1 MAPTKMKLRVRRRE
15 SGGAGQEQEETSK
28 ASSQSVS
35 AEASPDSKCP
45 ICLDRFNN
53 MSYLDRCLHRFCFRC
68 IQEWSNNKVECPLC
82 KQPFSSILHSIK
94 AQDNFKEFTLRP
106 PPVPGENGTAMIAA
120 AEAAAV
126 ALVTARVDGSRGER
140 RRTRRRGGG
149 GGGVGQGRGGR
160 ERRQSGRLWRGRGL
174 SSAPPLPPLHPPLLP
189 RPEDG
194 GMRGE
199 MDGEDPGVIFDGLT
213 GASAPPPHDRGVQ
226 RLMVRLAARRRSQRE
241 GRSVRLLRPREM
253 LSFRRALYRS
263 GVRVRNARGGC
274 ERPRDITAAFYQR
287 NPVALHRLLPWL
299 QRELT
304 VLYGAHGSLV
314 NIVQRIIT
322 SRIARHDMEGGGGAI
337 QDELRPFLLA
347 RTDHFLHELISFARS
362 PLSMEVYDQLSIYD
376 PPAPSYEDRMTSS
389 SSDTDDSVIA
399 ISDEEE
405 EEGGSEGERERRP
418 VSVAGSSALSQS
430 AWDDETPGPS
440 YSTAK
445 PSQSP
450 MPLSISPGGRDSG
463 PAGANQNPAQD
474 MTAAGDGERVEE
486 GGEEEEG
493 EQCMI
498 VGFVKAMAERTPE
511 LVQLSS
517 DPSDEEGEKQEKT
530 VQQTALTPL
539 SLVIPPLSIPVP
551 PISLFKNTSTERQ
564 GGGGERQGG
573 GGERQGEG
581 GERVVGVR
589 HLDRESE
596 QVEERLLY
604 CPLGERREGRQ
615 RERSCSGSRSRSRHR
630 SASVWSRSGRSR
642 SSERSWSARSPVSVR
657 SDDSSQER
665 RRKRLAREREKRRQ
679 EKGRD
684 SHDRGS
690 YRQHSREHS
699 GGSERN
705 RGRERERIPYE
716 PARSQY
722 SNTGI
727 FFSPE
732 NCVLSHS
739 PSLSRSSQRGPESP
753 GEHRHSPRSDSL
765 SSSSSLSHLSVSADR
780 RHSRHSPRS
789 DSLSSSSSLSHLSTD
804 RQHSRHSPRSDKPGG
819 KRKYKTR
826 HLEDPSWEPSSSAR
840 RERGRGGEREKG
852 RGGEREKGR
861 GGEREK
867 GRGGERE
874 KGRGGEREKGRGGE
888 REKGRG
894 GEREKGRG
902 GTEATASPRK
912 SRGSLKESGKKRRRQ
927 SRSPSVEIIYE
938 GMTVTAASP
947 LRPKHKRH
955 GNHRRKQRHDHA
967 LQRSPVVITIDS
979 DSDNKHTV
987 QTTTLEDD
995 GALDLSDRATVD
1007 FSDRSLT
1014 APGLP
1019 LGDHN
1024 NPDMGVDISDLAVD
1038 ILDRFL
1044 SVSDRNSDIDRDDVI
1059 DRKTNVDD
1067 DCVVDVSV
1075 NVKDRVLNTN
1085 TNANAIDRPQNV
1097 GGHVLPQVNLSCDPR
1112 VATSDSRLLATI
1124 LQDLEHIAL
1133 PNLSFFPNLNPNP
1146 NHSRNSTTPDH
1157 SENARPARETTPTPW
1172 SSERENARPARE
1184 TTPTPWSSERENA
1197 RPARETTPTPW
1208 SSEREN
1214 ARPARETTPTPW
1226 SSERE
1231 NARPARETT
1240 PTPWSSEGENARP
1253 ARETTPTPWS
1263 SEGETNFNSPVSPT
1277 ANHSLS
1283 SESFTDYHSASPIS
1297 PVGHPASPISP
1308 VGHPASP
1315 ISPVSHSASPISPV
1329 GHSASPISPVGHSAS
1344 LVRHSASPISPIGHP
1359 ASPISPVGH
1368 PASPISPLGHSASPV
1383 GHSASPISPV
1393 GHPASPISP
1402 VGHSASPISPVGHS
1416 ACPISPVGHP
1426 ASPISPVGH
1435 PASPIS
1441 PVGHSASPISPV
1453 GHSASPISPVGHSAG
1468 PISPVGHPASPISPV
1483 SHSASPIS
1491 PVGHYASP
1499 IGHSAGPI
1507 SPLGHYA
1514 SPVHQNSNAVS
1525 PVVHPSNSP
1534 LSSPIAGS
1542 ISVDNPRLPSSTGSS
1557 VSASPVSASPVSASP
1572 VSASPVSAS
1581 PVSASPVSARHDQE
1595 GPIH

>member
-1 MAPTKMKLRVRRRE
+1 MTPTKMKLRVRRRE
-15 SGGAGQEQEETSK
+15 SGGGGGQEQEETSK

-53 MSYLDRCLHRFCFRC
+53 MSYLDRCLHRFCFQC

-106 PPVPGENGTAMIAA
+106 PPVPAENGTAMIAA
-120 AEAAAV
+120 AEAAAAA
-126 ALVTARVDGSRGER
+126 ALVTARVGGSHGER

-149 GGGVGQGRGGR
+149 GGQGRGGR

-174 SSAPPLPPLHPPLLP
+174 SSEPPLPPLHPPLLP

-226 RLMVRLAARRRSQRE
+226 RLMVRLAVRRRSQRE
-241 GRSVRLLRPREM
+241 GRSVRPLRPREM

-440 YSTAK
+440 YSTAE

-474 MTAAGDGERVEE
+474 TTAAGDGERVEE

-517 DPSDEEGEKQEKT
+517 DPSDEEGEKQEKKET
-530 VQQTALTPL
+530 VPQTALNSL

-573 GGERQGEG
+573 GGERQGGG
-581 GERVVGVR
+581 GERQGGGGERGVGVSY
-589 HLDRESE
+589 LDRERE

-604 CPLGERREGRQ
+604 CPLGERREGRH
-615 RERSCSGSRSRSRHR
+615 RERSWSGSRSRSRHR
-630 SASVWSRSGRSR
+630 SRSGRSR
-642 SSERSWSARSPVSVR
+642 SSERSWSAWSPVSVR

-665 RRKRLAREREKRRQ
+665 RRKRRAREREKRRL
-679 EKGRD
+679 EKGRGRD

-690 YRQHSREHS
+690 CRQHSREHRRETS
-699 GGSERN
+699 GGSERS

-727 FFSPE
+727 FFSLE
-732 NCVLSHS
+732 NSVLSHS

-753 GEHRHSPRSDSL
+753 REHQHSRSSDSL
-765 SSSSSLSHLSVSADR
+765 SSSSSLSHLSA
-780 RHSRHSPRS
+780 
-789 DSLSSSSSLSHLSTD
+789 D
-804 RQHSRHSPRSDKPGG
+804 RQHSRRSPRSDKPGG

-826 HLEDPSWEPSSSAR
+826 HLEDPSWEPPSSAR
-840 RERGRGGEREKG
+840 TRMGRGGEREKG
-852 RGGEREKGR
+852 RGGQRERGL
-861 GGEREK
+861 GGERE
-867 GRGGERE
+867 RGLGGQRER
-874 KGRGGEREKGRGGE
+874 
-888 REKGRG
+888 
-894 GEREKGRG
+894 
-902 GTEATASPRK
+902 
-912 SRGSLKESGKKRRRQ
+912 
-927 SRSPSVEIIYE
+927 
-938 GMTVTAASP
+938 
-947 LRPKHKRH
+947 
-955 GNHRRKQRHDHA
+955 
-967 LQRSPVVITIDS
+967 
-979 DSDNKHTV
+979 
-987 QTTTLEDD
+987 
-995 GALDLSDRATVD
+995 
-1007 FSDRSLT
+1007 
-1014 APGLP
+1014 GL
-1019 LGDHN
+1019 G
-1024 NPDMGVDISDLAVD
+1024 
-1038 ILDRFL
+1038 
-1044 SVSDRNSDIDRDDVI
+1044 
-1059 DRKTNVDD
+1059 
-1067 DCVVDVSV
+1067 
-1075 NVKDRVLNTN
+1075 
-1085 TNANAIDRPQNV
+1085 
-1097 GGHVLPQVNLSCDPR
+1097 
-1112 VATSDSRLLATI
+1112 
-1124 LQDLEHIAL
+1124 
-1133 PNLSFFPNLNPNP
+1133 
-1146 NHSRNSTTPDH
+1146 
-1157 SENARPARETTPTPW
+1157 
-1172 SSERENARPARE
+1172 
-1184 TTPTPWSSERENA
+1184 
-1197 RPARETTPTPW
+1197 
-1208 SSEREN
+1208 
-1214 ARPARETTPTPW
+1214 
-1226 SSERE
+1226 
-1231 NARPARETT
+1231 
-1240 PTPWSSEGENARP
+1240 
-1253 ARETTPTPWS
+1253 
-1263 SEGETNFNSPVSPT
+1263 
-1277 ANHSLS
+1277 
-1283 SESFTDYHSASPIS
+1283 
-1297 PVGHPASPISP
+1297 
-1308 VGHPASP
+1308 
-1315 ISPVSHSASPISPV
+1315 
-1329 GHSASPISPVGHSAS
+1329 
-1344 LVRHSASPISPIGHP
+1344 
-1359 ASPISPVGH
+1359 
-1368 PASPISPLGHSASPV
+1368 
-1383 GHSASPISPV
+1383 
-1393 GHPASPISP
+1393 
-1402 VGHSASPISPVGHS
+1402 
-1416 ACPISPVGHP
+1416 
-1426 ASPISPVGH
+1426 
-1435 PASPIS
+1435 
-1441 PVGHSASPISPV
+1441 
-1453 GHSASPISPVGHSAG
+1453 
-1468 PISPVGHPASPISPV
+1468 
-1483 SHSASPIS
+1483 
-1491 PVGHYASP
+1491 
-1499 IGHSAGPI
+1499 
-1507 SPLGHYA
+1507 
-1514 SPVHQNSNAVS
+1514 
-1525 PVVHPSNSP
+1525 
-1534 LSSPIAGS
+1534 
-1542 ISVDNPRLPSSTGSS
+1542 
-1557 VSASPVSASPVSASP
+1557 
-1572 VSASPVSAS
+1572 
-1581 PVSASPVSARHDQE
+1581 
-1595 GPIH
+1595 

>member
-15 SGGAGQEQEETSK
+15 SGGGGQEQEETSK
-28 ASSQSVS
+28 TSSQSVS

-120 AEAAAV
+120 AEAAAA
-126 ALVTARVDGSRGER
+126 ALVTARVGGSHGER

-149 GGGVGQGRGGR
+149 GGGGQGRGGR
-160 ERRQSGRLWRGRGL
+160 ERRQSGRLWRGRRL

-213 GASAPPPHDRGVQ
+213 GVSAPPPHDRGVQ

-440 YSTAK
+440 YSTAE

-474 MTAAGDGERVEE
+474 MTAAGNGERVEE

-517 DPSDEEGEKQEKT
+517 DPSDEEGEKQETKET
-530 VQQTALTPL
+530 VPQTALTPF
-539 SLVIPPLSIPVP
+539 SLVVPPLSIPVP
-551 PISLFKNTSTERQ
+551 PMSLFKNTSTERQ

-573 GGERQGEG
+573 GGERQGG
-581 GERVVGVR
+581 GGQRGLGVR
-589 HLDRESE
+589 HLDRERE

-604 CPLGERREGRQ
+604 SPLGERREGRH

-665 RRKRLAREREKRRQ
+665 RRKRRAREREKRRR
-679 EKGRD
+679 EKGRG

-690 YRQHSREHS
+690 HDRGSHDRGSHDRGSHDRGSHDRGSHDRGSHRQHSREHRRETS
-699 GGSERN
+699 GGSERS

-732 NCVLSHS
+732 NSVLSHS

-753 GEHRHSPRSDSL
+753 GEHRHSRSSDSL
-765 SSSSSLSHLSVSADR
+765 SSSSSLSHLSV
-780 RHSRHSPRS
+780 H
-789 DSLSSSSSLSHLSTD
+789 

-819 KRKYKTR
+819 KRKYKSR

-840 RERGRGGEREKG
+840 RERGRGGEGERGRGGEGERG
-852 RGGEREKGR
+852 RGGERERGR
-861 GGEREK
+861 GGERER

-874 KGRGGEREKGRGGE
+874 RR
-888 REKGRG
+888 
-894 GEREKGRG
+894 RG

-912 SRGSLKESGKKRRRQ
+912 SRGSLE
-927 SRSPSVEIIYE
+927 E
-938 GMTVTAASP
+938 
-947 LRPKHKRH
+947 RPE
-955 GNHRRKQRHDHA
+955 
-967 LQRSPVVITIDS
+967 L
-979 DSDNKHTV
+979 
-987 QTTTLEDD
+987 
-995 GALDLSDRATVD
+995 
-1007 FSDRSLT
+1007 
-1014 APGLP
+1014 
-1019 LGDHN
+1019 
-1024 NPDMGVDISDLAVD
+1024 
-1038 ILDRFL
+1038 
-1044 SVSDRNSDIDRDDVI
+1044 
-1059 DRKTNVDD
+1059 
-1067 DCVVDVSV
+1067 
-1075 NVKDRVLNTN
+1075 
-1085 TNANAIDRPQNV
+1085 
-1097 GGHVLPQVNLSCDPR
+1097 
-1112 VATSDSRLLATI
+1112 
-1124 LQDLEHIAL
+1124 
-1133 PNLSFFPNLNPNP
+1133 
-1146 NHSRNSTTPDH
+1146 
-1157 SENARPARETTPTPW
+1157 
-1172 SSERENARPARE
+1172 
-1184 TTPTPWSSERENA
+1184 
-1197 RPARETTPTPW
+1197 
-1208 SSEREN
+1208 
-1214 ARPARETTPTPW
+1214 
-1226 SSERE
+1226 
-1231 NARPARETT
+1231 
-1240 PTPWSSEGENARP
+1240 
-1253 ARETTPTPWS
+1253 
-1263 SEGETNFNSPVSPT
+1263 
-1277 ANHSLS
+1277 
-1283 SESFTDYHSASPIS
+1283 
-1297 PVGHPASPISP
+1297 
-1308 VGHPASP
+1308 
-1315 ISPVSHSASPISPV
+1315 
-1329 GHSASPISPVGHSAS
+1329 
-1344 LVRHSASPISPIGHP
+1344 
-1359 ASPISPVGH
+1359 
-1368 PASPISPLGHSASPV
+1368 
-1383 GHSASPISPV
+1383 
-1393 GHPASPISP
+1393 
-1402 VGHSASPISPVGHS
+1402 
-1416 ACPISPVGHP
+1416 
-1426 ASPISPVGH
+1426 
-1435 PASPIS
+1435 
-1441 PVGHSASPISPV
+1441 
-1453 GHSASPISPVGHSAG
+1453 
-1468 PISPVGHPASPISPV
+1468 
-1483 SHSASPIS
+1483 
-1491 PVGHYASP
+1491 
-1499 IGHSAGPI
+1499 
-1507 SPLGHYA
+1507 
-1514 SPVHQNSNAVS
+1514 
-1525 PVVHPSNSP
+1525 
-1534 LSSPIAGS
+1534 
-1542 ISVDNPRLPSSTGSS
+1542 
-1557 VSASPVSASPVSASP
+1557 
-1572 VSASPVSAS
+1572 
-1581 PVSASPVSARHDQE
+1581 
-1595 GPIH
+1595 